1 MSDLDT
7 EIVALRVSGLSEP
20 EICVQLGCRLA
31 RVRAALRVGERG
43 RVPSRSKPS
52 LSLNA
57 PSRRAAAT
65 RHCCGKSAAGGR
77 ASGALPLD
85 GPRKPW
91 GGRFRPAASPSS
103 KRLS

>member
-7 EIVALRVSGLSEP
+7 EIVAPRVSGLSEP
-20 EICVQLGCRLA
+20 EICVQLGCTLA

-65 RHCCGKSAAGGR
+65 RHAA
-77 ASGALPLD
+77 ANPPQAGA
-85 GPRKPW
+85 PREPC
-91 GGRFRPAASPSS
+91 P
-103 KRLS
+103 